1 MEERIISKK
10 NNYDTLASSIRDGNV
25 DKLYIFHGEERYLL
39 EHSLGSMRKLLCPN
53 GLDGFNYNYF
63 DGSKLTVDLLENA
76 IDTLPVFADKTFIEI
91 HDFNLFKGDARERFC
106 KIFADLPDYVCIVF
120 VFNTIEYKP
129 DGRQKLNKELL
140 KHMNVIDFV
149 AQGQDRLVKW
159 IKRHFA
165 DAGKNIS
172 THDAEYLSFI
182 TGGLMVN
189 LKGEIEKVA
198 AYSKSEMITK
208 QDIDTVVTPVL
219 DTVVYKLA
227 DALASRNS
235 KQALQILDEL
245 FQMREVPHRLISS
258 VSIKMRQLLAARIC
272 IENNLD
278 KAKLMKL
285 TGIRFDFQ
293 AKMLMNTA
301 NKAKLS
307 ECRAAVLACAA
318 TALELN
324 STSTNPESQMI
335 ELVTKL
341 ALV

>member
-1 MEERIISKK
+1 
-10 NNYDTLASSIRDGNV
+10 
-25 DKLYIFHGEERYLL
+25 
-39 EHSLGSMRKLLCPN
+39 MRKLLCPN

-63 DGSKLTVDLLENA
+63 DGSKLTVELLENA
-76 IDTLPVFADKTFIEI
+76 IDTFPVFAEKTFIEI

-106 KIFADLPDYVCIVF
+106 EVFADLPDYVCVVF

-129 DGRQKLNKELL
+129 DGRQKLNKEIL
-140 KHMNVIDFV
+140 KHVNVIEFV

-165 DAGKNIS
+165 DAGKSIS

-198 AYSKSEMITK
+198 AYSKGEVITK

-219 DTVVYKLA
+219 DTVVYKLT
-227 DALASRNS
+227 DALVSRNS
-235 KQALQILDEL
+235 RQALQILDEL

-258 VSIKMRQLLAARIC
+258 VSIKMRQLLTARIC

-278 KAKLMKL
+278 KSKLMKL

-301 NKAKLS
+301 AKAKLS

-324 STSTNPESQMI
+324 SSSTNPESQMI